1 MKIIVWSWLALFVLV
16 VTGCYKE
23 DSLEPSSEPESGQYI
38 LPQGNH
44 DYDPEIVE
52 MYRKYGTY
60 MLYRFEDKDFWW
72 AFSSDIRWKYQE
84 GVGTVGG
91 YEATPA
97 DERYVG
103 QQLELIKS
111 KFLKY
116 FPESFLKRA
125 LPLKMLLM
133 SDLNYVPTQEN
144 EPTDED
150 RQFRHVYWGYD
161 YLGVNWGNE
170 NILTMTVAERNDFK
184 AEICYLLL
192 ENFYKK
198 TKESPVNFFT
208 VSKYGAEVGDYPG
221 DFGFLDKNAVNDP
234 DRDWLSFIKAIVS
247 TPYEDM
253 EAYGGILDDWT
264 TDYFGV
270 IRQKYNIVI
279 NFFKQTYQI
288 DLQAIGND
296 VE

>member
-1 MKIIVWSWLALFVLV
+1 MKIIVWSWLTLFVLV
-16 VTGCYKE
+16 AAGCYKE
-23 DSLEPSSEPESGQYI
+23 DSPEPSLEPEAIYGKYT

-44 DYDPEIVE
+44 DYDSEISE
-52 MYRKYGTY
+52 IYRKYGTL

-72 AFSSDIRWKYQE
+72 AVSSDIRWKYQE
-84 GVGTVGG
+84 GIGTVGG

-111 KFLKY
+111 KFLNY
-116 FPESFLKRA
+116 FPESFLNKA

-133 SDLNYVPTQEN
+133 SDLNYVPSQDN
-144 EPTDED
+144 KPTDEA

-170 NILTMTVAERNDFK
+170 NILTMTAAERNAFK
-184 AEICYLLL
+184 SEICYLLL

-198 TKESPVNFFT
+198 TNESPVNFF
-208 VSKYGAEVGDYPG
+208 SISSYASGAGTSPED
-221 DFGFLDKNAVNDP
+221 GFIDASANTPEK
-234 DRDWLSFIKAIVS
+234 DWLSFIKVIVS

-253 EAYGGILDDWT
+253 DAYFDDWY
-264 TDYFGV
+264 DFGFGAGKV
-270 IRQKYNIVI
+270 RQKYNIVI
-279 NFFKQTYQI
+279 DFFKQTYQI